1 MKTAIWKY
9 KLNSEKSQQIE
20 MPVGAGILSVQVIN
34 NVALL
39 YALVNLE
46 ERETEMK
53 TIEIIYTG
61 NELND
66 GLQYRFIDTFT
77 ITKVDSFNDSRL
89 NTLVGHVFEILA
101 VDDTNEISDDVKDD
115 DISGNDGIALYA
127 DDKDEAYDAFKGTGP
142 YYEGIFTILR
152 SGLDPNAADKVLR
165 AIFDAGYDA

>member
-101 VDDTNEISDDVKDD
+101 VDEVEEDLTEDG
-115 DISGNDGIALYA
+115 DIGSSFV
-127 DDKDEAYDAFKGTGP
+127 DDKDEAYEAFKGTGP
-142 YYEGIFTILR
+142 YYEGIFTLLR
-152 SGLDPNAADKVLR
+152 AGLNPTEADKVSK